1 MKITFTYAEEI
12 FELNF
17 NQQFFWNIQQN
28 ATFFSPV
35 YVGDKKFAHFVRN
48 RVSKV

>member
-1 MKITFTYAEEI
+1 MEITFTYAEEI

-17 NQQFFWNIQQN
+17 NQQFFWNTQQN

-35 YVGDKKFAHFVRN
+35 DVGDKKFAHFA
-48 RVSKV
+48 